1 MFEDK
6 DWLIAEPEI
15 LYGSEKKFP
24 LEKETFEIIGVCMEI
39 HRILGKGFSEIVYK
53 DALEYECKTRTIP
66 YEREKKYEVTY
77 KGIILP
83 HSFFADFVLRSKII
97 LEIKSQRDLADEHV
111 SQVLNYLAVSKC
123 EVGLLVNFGENS
135 LKFKRY
141 VL

>member
-6 DWLIAEPEI
+6 DWLIAEPEV

-24 LEKETFEIIGVCMEI
+24 LENETFEIIGVCMEI

-53 DALEYECKTRTIP
+53 DALEYECKTKAIP
-66 YEREKKYEVTY
+66 YEREKKYEVNY

-97 LEIKSQRDLADEHV
+97 LEIKSQHDLADEHV

-123 EVGLLVNFGENS
+123 AVGLLVNFGENS

-141 VL
+141 IL